1 MWEAGITMAR
11 YIYQN
16 PEKFAAKTIL
26 ELGSGTGIGGI
37 AALKYTESSKVV
49 FTDYTE
55 EVNQLL
61 SENIKLQ
68 GISKSSEIHLVDWT
82 KPGDYDKV
90 ASNPIDIVIATDVI
104 YKGSPYSDMANLLL
118 LVCQRNTHAEI
129 MIIIPK

>member
-1 MWEAGITMAR
+1 MAR
-11 YIYQN
+11 FIYHN
-16 PEKFAAKTIL
+16 PEKFSGKTIL

-37 AALKYTESSKVV
+37 AALIYSEPSKVI

-68 GISKSSEIHLVDWT
+68 GESTSYDIQLVDWT
-82 KPGDYDKV
+82 IPGDYDKV
-90 ASNPIDIVIATDVI
+90 TSTPIDIVIATDFI
-104 YKGSPYSDMANLLL
+104 YKGSPYSGMANLHL

-129 MIIIPK
+129 MIVIPK

>member
-1 MWEAGITMAR
+1 
-11 YIYQN
+11 
-16 PEKFAAKTIL
+16 L
-26 ELGSGTGIGGI
+26 
-37 AALKYTESSKVV
+37 KVV

-68 GISKSSEIHLVDWT
+68 GVSKSYEIQLVDWT
-82 KPGDYDKV
+82 KPEDYDKV
-90 ASNPIDIVIATDVI
+90 ASTPVDIVIATDVI

-118 LVCQRNTHAEI
+118 LVCQRNTRAEI

>member
-1 MWEAGITMAR
+1 MAR
-11 YIYQN
+11 FIYHN
-16 PEKFAAKTIL
+16 PGQFASKTIL

-37 AALKYTESSKVV
+37 AALKYTEPLKVV

-68 GISKSSEIHLVDWT
+68 GVSKSYEIQLVDWT
-82 KPGDYDKV
+82 KPEDYDKV
-90 ASNPIDIVIATDVI
+90 ASIPVDIVIATDVI
-104 YKGSPYSDMANLLL
+104 YKGSPYSDMVNLLL
-118 LVCQRNTHAEI
+118 IVCQRNTHAEI

>member
-1 MWEAGITMAR
+1 MAR
-11 YIYQN
+11 FIYHN
-16 PEKFAAKTIL
+16 PEKFSAKTIL

-37 AALKYTESSKVV
+37 AALKYTQPSNVI

-68 GISKSSEIHLVDWT
+68 GESISYDIQLVDWT

-90 ASNPIDIVIATDVI
+90 TSTPIDIVIAT
-104 YKGSPYSDMANLLL
+104 
-118 LVCQRNTHAEI
+118 T
-129 MIIIPK
+129 

>member
-1 MWEAGITMAR
+1 MAR
-11 YIYQN
+11 FIYHN
-16 PEKFAAKTIL
+16 PEKFSAKTIL

-37 AALKYTESSKVV
+37 AALKYTEPSKVI

-55 EVNQLL
+55 EVNLLL
-61 SENIKLQ
+61 SENIKVQ
-68 GISKSSEIHLVDWT
+68 GESKSYDIQLVDWT
-82 KPGDYDKV
+82 IPGDYDKV
-90 ASNPIDIVIATDVI
+90 TSNPIDIVIATDVI